1 MGWDHI
7 DAQNYQREGVEV
19 LMPSRREWLIA
30 KNNTTIVDQTRFDHV
45 RLPPLRIGSLLT
57 CRPGCG
63 VAGGGA
69 PIVNRVPPGGVAAD
83 APKGAAGC
91 VACPLPKVNV
101 PFAGGARFALVA
113 EAGEDGWLLP
123 NVKGVFGVP
132 TGALNV
138 NADDG

>member
-1 MGWDHI
+1 MVD
-7 DAQNYQREGVEV
+7 
-19 LMPSRREWLIA
+19 S
-30 KNNTTIVDQTRFDHV
+30 KNGTNIVDQTRFDHV
-45 RLPPLRIGSLLT
+45 RLPPLRIGSLFT

-69 PIVNRVPPGGVAAD
+69 PIVKRVPPGGVAAAD
-83 APKGAAGC
+83 APKGEAGC

-101 PFAGGARFALVA
+101 PVAGGARLALVA
-113 EAGEDGWLLP
+113 EAGEDGWLP
-123 NVKGVFGVP
+123 NVKGVLGVP